1 MPAWVSHLGRPRA
14 QPFSLSAQAT
24 CAHKPH
30 LGVMIAVL
38 AHKDGSAPWT
48 RQDHWN
54 KVAPRAYDVG
64 MRFCGQSC
72 GCCRAEN
79 AEVFGACLACSQV
92 QPTVEH
98 IFAII
103 KGLVGPDDLEETT
116 AAKTFARACRNPE
129 TQSQRRDTTCCR
141 NMVFATPAV
150 KTLILSFA
158 YDEWYPTSQRV
169 GTICV
174 PLVRMA
180 SRMIDEDL
188 EPEP

>member
-1 MPAWVSHLGRPRA
+1 MLMVE
-14 QPFSLSAQAT
+14 
-24 CAHKPH
+24 
-30 LGVMIAVL
+30 
-38 AHKDGSAPWT
+38 
-48 RQDHWN
+48 
-54 KVAPRAYDVG
+54 DV
-64 MRFCGQSC
+64 
-72 GCCRAEN
+72 
-79 AEVFGACLACSQV
+79 
-92 QPTVEH
+92 
-98 IFAII
+98 FAII
-103 KGLVGPDDLEETT
+103 KDLVGPDDLEETT

-141 NMVFATPAV
+141 NMVFATPTV